1 MRLARIATV
10 LACTASGFAIQAPAQ
25 QFEGVVTI
33 RTAHLTSDL
42 VTGQI
47 GENADERAREKIYA
61 LTLEQVVQLGGPAD
75 ADTLQFKA
83 GKMRSA
89 MFEYPGMDSAYMLID
104 VGTAMM
110 RIVSPSRRSYYEMS
124 LRGTPTPPGAAE
136 EAAQR
141 KIEPLGRTQAIGGLQ
156 CTGYRVTERDAV
168 SHVWTTGDPAFR
180 ELVLSWLRMASE
192 EDEAVQQTRTL
203 LGRYGAPVMTQDF
216 DEDGGFRI
224 EVWSLERKS
233 LPDGLFAVPAG
244 FTKLAT
250 PGR

>member
-1 MRLARIATV
+1 MRLISIAAA
-10 LACTASGFAIQAPAQ
+10 LALLGPGAAAAQ

-42 VTGQI
+42 VAEQV
-47 GENADERAREKIYA
+47 GENADEQARAKLYA
-61 LTLEQVVQLGGPAD
+61 MTLDQVVQLGGPAD
-75 ADTLQFKA
+75 ANILQFKA

-110 RIVSPSRRSYYEMS
+110 RIVSPGKRSYYEMS

-156 CTGYRVTERDAV
+156 CTGYRVTEGDAV

-180 ELVLSWLRMASE
+180 ELVMSWLRMASE
-192 EDEAVQQTRTL
+192 QDEAVQQTRTL
-203 LGRYGAPVMTQDF
+203 LARYGAPVMTQEF

-224 EVWSLERKS
+224 EVWSLERES

>member
-1 MRLARIATV
+1 MTLRFPLV
-10 LACTASGFAIQAPAQ
+10 LALFPLAVPVAARAQ

-42 VTGQI
+42 VSEQV
-47 GENADERAREKIYA
+47 GEDVDEQARAKLYA
-61 LTLEQVVQLGGPAD
+61 MTLEQVVQLGGPAD
-75 ADTLQFKA
+75 VNQMQFKA
-83 GKMRSA
+83 GRMRSA
-89 MFEYPGMDSAYMLID
+89 MFEYPGLDSAYMLID

-110 RIVSPSRRSYYEMS
+110 RIVSPGRRSYYEMS
-124 LRGTPTPPGAAE
+124 LRGAPTPGGAAE

-141 KIEPLGRTQAIGGLQ
+141 KIEPLGRTQVIGGLQ
-156 CTGYRVTERDAV
+156 CTGYRITEEGTV
-168 SHVWTTGDPAFR
+168 SHVWTTSDPVFR
-180 ELVLSWLRMASE
+180 ELVMGWLRMADE
-192 EDEAVQQTRTL
+192 EDAAVQQARSL
-203 LGRYGAPVMTQDF
+203 LARYGAAMMTQEF
-216 DEDGGFRI
+216 DDDGGYRI